1 MRRASPFF
9 TKETL
14 KDSNRMNDSPNQSV
28 NASKSIAHLHFLT
41 GAPLDSLL
49 VQLAGSQVSRHSDF
63 ASPSE
68 LIEKRDN
75 DTASNASDGTNVPYL
90 KPQPVTTDIN

>member
-1 MRRASPFF
+1 
-9 TKETL
+9 
-14 KDSNRMNDSPNQSV
+14 MNDSPNQSV
-28 NASKSIAHLHFLT
+28 NASKSIAHLQFLT
-41 GAPLDSLL
+41 GARLDSLL
-49 VQLAGSQVSRHSDF
+49 VQLAGNQVSRHSDF